1 MAVLIGGI
9 KGAWGAKDRLRNN
22 RFAKIRSILQ
32 LIAQLVFLCRA
43 HQRQR
48 RQAHGIKG
56 EQRVR
61 HRFKGGTQR
70 LRADIRHLNG
80 NAFGFWGFC
89 CRGASRERPVY
100 RADPQREAPLR
111 LSPPSLR
118 AV

>member
-1 MAVLIGGI
+1 MAVLIGGV

-56 EQRVR
+56 
-61 HRFKGGTQR
+61 
-70 LRADIRHLNG
+70 
-80 NAFGFWGFC
+80 
-89 CRGASRERPVY
+89 
-100 RADPQREAPLR
+100 
-111 LSPPSLR
+111 
-118 AV
+118 